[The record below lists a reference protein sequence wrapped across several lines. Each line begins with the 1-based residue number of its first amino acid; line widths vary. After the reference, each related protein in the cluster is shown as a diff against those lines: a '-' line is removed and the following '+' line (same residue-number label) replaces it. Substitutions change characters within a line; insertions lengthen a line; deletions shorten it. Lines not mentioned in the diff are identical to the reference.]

1 MKYQKIKGKWYLAGL
16 AVCVLLFG
24 VSLSQVISHYVGAQ
38 KAEEEFT
45 ELAQIVEQTEDTPEE
60 EPAGEEQEVISPLER
75 YAELFAMNNDKPKG
89 GVNSPNVVLSAI
101 ITPR

>member
-1 MKYQKIKGKWYLAGL
+1 MNNQKIRGKWYLAGL

-24 VSLSQVISHYVGAQ
+24 VSLFQVISHYTGAQ

-45 ELAQIVEQTEDTPEE
+45 KLAEIVEQTEDMPEK

-75 YAELFAMNNDKPKG
+75 DAELFSMNNDMAG
-89 GVNSPNVVLSAI
+89 WI
-101 ITPR
+101 QIEDTPINYPVM